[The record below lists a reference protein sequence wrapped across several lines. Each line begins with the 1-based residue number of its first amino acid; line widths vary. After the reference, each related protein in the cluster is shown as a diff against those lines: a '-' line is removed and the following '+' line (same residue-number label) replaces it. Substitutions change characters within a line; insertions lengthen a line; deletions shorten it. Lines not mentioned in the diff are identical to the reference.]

1 MIDRC
6 REVRRNFKLD
16 LTLNQSRTSKSNT
29 TNFIISKK
37 FIIWITFVIYKI
49 FYLGADLD
57 GLFLNKSRSQFRND

>member
-37 FIIWITFVIYKI
+37 FIIKITFVIYKI
-49 FYLGADLD
+49 FYLVADLD

>member
-49 FYLGADLD
+49 FYLVADLD